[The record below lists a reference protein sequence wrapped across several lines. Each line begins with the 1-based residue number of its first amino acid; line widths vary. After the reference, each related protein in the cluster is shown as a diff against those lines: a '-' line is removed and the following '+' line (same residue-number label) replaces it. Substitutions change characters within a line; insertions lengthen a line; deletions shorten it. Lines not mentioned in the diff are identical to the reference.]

1 MAAKRT
7 YTLGRIVQH
16 DPRSKS
22 YRVNVDGVEITS
34 VRYQRRLPVFDQG
47 DLGSCTANAG
57 VGVLA
62 TDPFF
67 DTIPKKSRAFDE
79 AFAVSV
85 YGDATRADDYEGE
98 YPPTD
103 TGSSGL
109 AVAKVLKS
117 RGLISGYTHAFS
129 LDEALKA
136 LSVAPVIIGINW
148 YNNFFTPNKSGVIS
162 VGRNDSVAGGHEVLL
177 DEIDTSKN
185 LVGGTNSWGDSWGV
199 GGRFYMSFDLLAR
212 LMFEDGDVTSFVPLS
227 MPAPEPVPAPTPVP
241 VPPPVPVPVP
251 THDSNDDELWASV
264 TAWAHARHVGTN
276 KRAAQDVIEWATRK
290 GIV

>member
-7 YTLGRIVQH
+7 YQLGRIVQH

-22 YRVNVDGVEITS
+22 YRVDVSGVEIAS

-47 DLGSCTANAG
+47 DLGSCTGNAG

-67 DTIPKKSRAFDE
+67 DTLPKDQRALDE
-79 AFAVSV
+79 GVAVSV
-85 YGDATRADDYEGE
+85 YSEATRTDDYEGE

-109 AVAKVLKS
+109 SVAKVLKS
-117 RGLISGYTHAFS
+117 RGLISGYTHAFT

-136 LSVAPVIIGINW
+136 LSVAPVIIGVNW
-148 YNNFFTPNKSGVIS
+148 YNNFFTPTKSGVIS

-177 DEIDTSKN
+177 DEIDTAKS

-199 GGRFYMSFDLLAR
+199 NGRFYMSFDLLAR
-212 LMFEDGDVTSFVPLS
+212 LLFEDGDVTAFVPLTQ
-227 MPAPEPVPAPTPVP
+227 PAPVPVPVPVPEPAPTPVP
-241 VPPPVPVPVP
+241 VD
-251 THDSNDDELWASV
+251 DSDESFWAQV
-264 TAWAHARHVGTN
+264 KGWAHAPHVRGN
-276 KRAAQDVIEWATRK
+276 KKAAEAARRWASSK
-290 GIV
+290 GFE